1 MPPEKKEEVK
11 MKHVKAPEKFEKTL
25 PPEKKEKVRVQNV
38 KAQANH
44 RLQRK
49 KESTLNF
56 ATCSIKSA
64 AVYTYASRT
73 KTGGKNAARSG
84 RIQKDYA
91 AEEK

>member
-1 MPPEKKEEVK
+1 
-11 MKHVKAPEKFEKTL
+11 MKNVKALAKFEKTL

-84 RIQKDYA
+84 RSKAGIT
-91 AEEK
+91 